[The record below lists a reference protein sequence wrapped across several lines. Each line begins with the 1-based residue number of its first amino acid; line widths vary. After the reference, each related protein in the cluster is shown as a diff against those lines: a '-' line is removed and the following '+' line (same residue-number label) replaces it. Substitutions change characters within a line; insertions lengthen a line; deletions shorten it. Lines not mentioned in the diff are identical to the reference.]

1 MIESCDTVIPE
12 RRNPS
17 SSNRLGQWV
26 VLSSAGGRLSV
37 AVKISLRTSS
47 VTVVGGGDLRAR
59 SSRPSSANRRHHN
72 TTVGSVHPARSA
84 ISGPVNPW
92 VDSNT
97 IWACWTS
104 RTAAPRSRT
113 PPRAALRIQRADAG
127 EAGLAKLIRA
137 ISAVL
142 KYRRVWP

>member
-37 AVKISLRTSS
+37 AVNL
-47 VTVVGGGDLRAR
+47 VTDLIGHCRG
-59 SSRPSSANRRHHN
+59 RR
-72 TTVGSVHPARSA
+72 R
-84 ISGPVNPW
+84 
-92 VDSNT
+92 
-97 IWACWTS
+97 WTS

-113 PPRAALRIQRADAG
+113 PPRAAVRIQRADAG